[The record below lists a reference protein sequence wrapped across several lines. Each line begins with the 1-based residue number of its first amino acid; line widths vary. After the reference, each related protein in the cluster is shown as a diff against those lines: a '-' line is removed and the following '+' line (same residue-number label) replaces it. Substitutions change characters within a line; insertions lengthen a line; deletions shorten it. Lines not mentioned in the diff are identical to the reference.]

1 MHECLAL
8 NNETRKTR
16 STLIDLNSV
25 GLNYCIFMISLDKS
39 SENCDVTDDLSTKQC
54 FPSKTTDVNY
64 LIKYLI

>member
-1 MHECLAL
+1 MHKCLAL
-8 NNETRKTR
+8 NNEIRKTR

-54 FPSKTTDVNY
+54 VPSIITDVNY